1 LRARDS
7 GAVAAEERRRAGVA
21 DLGLVWL
28 AFVFCAALIGFSG
41 PELSRSGD
49 IIAEKTGLSHSWIG
63 LILLATVTSL
73 PELVTGLSAVTIA
86 DVPDIAV
93 GDVFG
98 SCVFNL
104 AILIVL
110 DLLHRDE
117 PIYRRAHQGHIL
129 AAGFGIVLVG
139 WAGMS
144 VLLSGQNISFNVGH
158 VGLYSPIMIGLYFIA
173 IRTVFVYERNQ
184 REEFVEDVAA
194 QYADITLRT
203 AVRRY
208 LVAAVVLVAA
218 GIWLP
223 FVGSDLANAMGWNNT
238 FVGTLFVAAATS
250 LPELVVTI
258 AALRLGALDM
268 AIANLL
274 GSNLFD
280 MLVLAIDDFA
290 FLKGPILSHVSPMHA
305 VSAFSAVI
313 MTGIVVVGLLYRS
326 KTRVFRYVDWISISL
341 FLVYLL
347 NSYVLYVYGN

>member
-1 LRARDS
+1 M
-7 GAVAAEERRRAGVA
+7 V
-21 DLGLVWL
+21 
-28 AFVFCAALIGFSG
+28 CAALIGFAG

-49 IIAEKTGLSHSWIG
+49 VIAEKTGLSHGWIG
-63 LILLATVTSL
+63 LVLLATVTSL
-73 PELVTGLSAVTIA
+73 PELITGLSAVTVA
-86 DVPDIAV
+86 DVPNIAV
-93 GDVFG
+93 GDVMG

-117 PIYRRAHQGHIL
+117 PIYLRAHQGHIL
-129 AAGFGIVLVG
+129 AAGFGIVLIG

-144 VLLSGQNISFNVGH
+144 ILLSRNGPFLSIGH
-158 VGLYSPIMIGLYFIA
+158 VGIYSPIIIGLYLIA
-173 IRTVFVYERNQ
+173 VRTVFSYERNQ
-184 REEFVEDVAA
+184 REQFVEKVAA
-194 QYADITLRT
+194 RYADVTLRQ

-208 LVAAVVLVAA
+208 LLAAAALVAA
-218 GIWLP
+218 GGWLP
-223 FVGSDLANAMGWNNT
+223 FAGADLSETMGWNTT
-238 FVGTLFVAAATS
+238 FVGTLLVAGATS

-258 AALRLGALDM
+258 AALRIGALNM

-280 MLVLAIDDFA
+280 ILILAVDDVA
-290 FLKGPILSHVSPMHA
+290 FVKGPILSHVSPVHA

-347 NSYVLYVYGN
+347 NSYVLYVFGH

>member
-1 LRARDS
+1 M
-7 GAVAAEERRRAGVA
+7 

-28 AFVFCAALIGFSG
+28 QFAVCAGLIAFAG

-73 PELVTGLSAVTIA
+73 PELITGLSAVTVA
-86 DVPDIAV
+86 GVPDIAV
-93 GDVFG
+93 GDVLG

-110 DLLHRDE
+110 DFLHPDE
-117 PIYRRAHQGHIL
+117 PIYLRAHQGHIL
-129 AAGFGIVLVG
+129 AAGFGIVLIG

-144 VLLSGQNISFNVGH
+144 VMLAGQRFSFSIGH
-158 VGLYSPIMIGLYFIA
+158 VGLYSPIMIGLYLIA
-173 IRTVFVYERNQ
+173 IRTVFRYERSQ
-184 REEFVEDVAA
+184 REAFVEDVAA
-194 QYADITLRT
+194 QYADTTLNT

-208 LVAAVVLVAA
+208 LIAAAVLVAA
-218 GIWLP
+218 GVWLP
-223 FVGSDLANAMGWNNT
+223 FVGSDLADAMGWNKT

-258 AALRLGALDM
+258 AALRLGALNM

-280 MLVLAIDDFA
+280 ILILAIDDIA
-290 FLKGPILSHVSPMHA
+290 YTKGPIFSHVSPVHA

-313 MTGIVVVGLLYRS
+313 MTGIVIVGLLYRA

-347 NSYVLYVYGN
+347 NSYVLYVFGH

>member
-1 LRARDS
+1 
-7 GAVAAEERRRAGVA
+7 VA
-21 DLGLVWL
+21 DLGLIWL
-28 AFVFCAALIGFSG
+28 EFIVCAALIGFAG

-49 IIAEKTGLSHSWIG
+49 IIAEKTGVSHNWIG

-73 PELVTGLSAVTIA
+73 PELITGLSAVTIA

-93 GDVFG
+93 GGVMG

-104 AILIVL
+104 AIIIVL
-110 DLLHRDE
+110 DFMHRDE
-117 PIYRRAHQGHIL
+117 PIFLRVHQGHIL
-129 AAGFGIVLVG
+129 AAGFGIVMIG

-144 VLLSGQNISFNVGH
+144 VILADQRFTFRLWH
-158 VGLYSPIMIGLYFIA
+158 VDLYTPIIIGLYVIA
-173 IRTVFVYERNQ
+173 IRTVFRYERRQ
-184 REEFVEDVAA
+184 REEFVEEVAA

-208 LVAAVVLVAA
+208 LVAAALLVVA
-218 GIWLP
+218 GVWLP
-223 FVGSDLANAMGWNNT
+223 FVGSDLAEAMGWKQT
-238 FVGTLFVAAATS
+238 FVGTLLVAGATS

-258 AALRLGALDM
+258 AALRIGALNM

-280 MLVLAIDDFA
+280 ILVLAIDDIA
-290 FLKGPILSHVSPMHA
+290 YLKGPLLSHVSPVHA

-313 MTGIVVVGLLYRS
+313 MTGIVVVGILYRA
-326 KTRVFRYVDWISISL
+326 KRRVFRYVDWISISL

-347 NSYVLYVYGN
+347 NSYVLYVFRH

>member
-1 LRARDS
+1 VPDIAF
-7 GAVAAEERRRAGVA
+7 
-21 DLGLVWL
+21 VWL
-28 AFVFCAALIGFSG
+28 EFAICAGLIGLAG

-73 PELVTGLSAVTIA
+73 PELITGLSAVTIA

-93 GDVFG
+93 GDIMG

-104 AILIVL
+104 AIMIVL

-117 PIYRRAHQGHIL
+117 PIFVRAHQGHIL
-129 AAGFGIVLVG
+129 AAGFGIVLIG

-144 VLLSGQNISFNVGH
+144 VLLAEHQFTFNIGH
-158 VGLYSPIMIGLYFIA
+158 VGLYSPILIGLYLIA
-173 IRTVFVYERNQ
+173 IRTVFQYERNQ

-194 QYADITLRT
+194 RYGEITYSQ

-208 LVAAVVLVAA
+208 VLAAAVLVAA
-218 GIWLP
+218 GVWLP
-223 FVGSDLANAMGWNNT
+223 FVGADLAEAMGWRTT

-258 AALRLGALDM
+258 AALRLGALNM
-268 AIANLL
+268 AMANLI
-274 GSNLFD
+274 GSNLFN
-280 MLVLAIDDFA
+280 MLVLAIDDIA
-290 FLKGPILSHVSPMHA
+290 FLKGPLLSHVSPVHA

-347 NSYVLYVYGN
+347 NSYVLYVFGH

>member
-1 LRARDS
+1 LELGFIWLQFIAC
-7 GAVAAEERRRAGVA
+7 AG
-21 DLGLVWL
+21 
-28 AFVFCAALIGFSG
+28 LIGLAG

-49 IIAEKTGLSHSWIG
+49 IIAEKTGLSHTWIG

-73 PELVTGLSAVTIA
+73 PELITGLSAVTIA

-93 GDVFG
+93 GDVMG

-110 DLLHRDE
+110 DFLHRDE
-117 PIYRRAHQGHIL
+117 PIYHRAHQGHIL
-129 AAGFGIVLVG
+129 AAGFGIVLIG

-144 VLLSGQNISFNVGH
+144 VLLSGQNISFNIGH

-173 IRTVFVYERNQ
+173 IRTVFTYERNQ
-184 REEFVEDVAA
+184 REAFIEDVAA
-194 QYADITLRT
+194 QYAHITLRR
-203 AVRRY
+203 AVGRY
-208 LVAAVVLVAA
+208 LVAALVLVAA
-218 GIWLP
+218 GVWLP
-223 FVGSDLANAMGWNNT
+223 FVGSDLAEAMGWKT
-238 FVGTLFVAAATS
+238 SFVGTLFVAGATS

-274 GSNLFD
+274 GSNMFN
-280 MLVLAIDDFA
+280 MLVLAIDDLA
-290 FLKGPILSHVSPMHA
+290 YTKGPLLSDVSPVHA

-313 MTGIVVVGLLYRS
+313 MTGIVVVGLLYRA
-326 KTRVFRYVDWISISL
+326 KTRVFRYVDWISIAL

-347 NSYVLYVYGN
+347 NSYVLYVYGH

>member
-1 LRARDS
+1 MQ
-7 GAVAAEERRRAGVA
+7 
-21 DLGLVWL
+21 LGLIWVEFF
-28 AFVFCAALIGFSG
+28 ACAALIGFAG

-93 GDVFG
+93 GDLLG

-110 DLLHRDE
+110 DLMHRDE
-117 PIYRRAHQGHIL
+117 PIFLRAHQGHIL
-129 AAGFGIVLVG
+129 ASGFGIVLIG

-144 VLLSGQNISFNVGH
+144 VLLAQHQLAFSIGH
-158 VGLYSPIMIGLYFIA
+158 VGLYSLILMGLYVIA
-173 IRTVFVYERNQ
+173 IRTVFHYERNQ

-194 QYADITLRT
+194 RYGGITYHQ

-208 LVAAVVLVAA
+208 AVAACVLVAA
-218 GIWLP
+218 GVWLP
-223 FVGSDLANAMGWNNT
+223 FVGSDLAAAMGWEKT
-238 FVGTLFVAAATS
+238 FVGTLLVAAATS

-258 AALRLGALDM
+258 AALRLGALNM
-268 AIANLL
+268 AMANLF
-274 GSNLFD
+274 GSNLFN
-280 MLVLAIDDFA
+280 MFVLGVDDIA
-290 FLKGPILSHVSPMHA
+290 FLKGPILSHVSPVHA

-313 MTGIVVVGLLYRS
+313 MTGIVVVGLLYRAR
-326 KTRVFRYVDWISISL
+326 KRVFRYVDWISISL
-341 FLVYLL
+341 FLIYLL
-347 NSYVLYVYGN
+347 NSYVLYVFGR